1 MNPFEM
7 NPEKSQQSITAYFE
21 ICSRV
26 DGFCNNNNSKW
37 ERASYSSG
45 PTLTLFIATW
55 RSV

>member
-1 MNPFEM
+1 MNPFKM
-7 NPEKSQQSITAYFE
+7 NPEKSQQFITAYFE

-37 ERASYSSG
+37 ERASYCSG